1 VTYQPVDLA
10 DKLASFSEHWSPKVI
25 ARLNDY
31 EVKLAKLQGEFVW
44 HSHDDTDELFLVL
57 SGRLTIR
64 LQDGEVT
71 LGAGQLFVVPQGVEH
86 CPITAGEVA
95 VVLIEPRGVV
105 NTGDAAG
112 ELTAGYDDSLA

>member
-44 HSHDDTDELFLVL
+44 HSH
-57 SGRLTIR
+57 GRHR
-64 LQDGEVT
+64 RAVP
-71 LGAGQLFVVPQGVEH
+71 GAERQAHHPAPG
-86 CPITAGEVA
+86 
-95 VVLIEPRGVV
+95 R
-105 NTGDAAG
+105 
-112 ELTAGYDDSLA
+112 